1 VVAQPSAII
10 ATVSSGVISA
20 FGGTTSLTASASG
33 GTSPY
38 TYSLNNG
45 AYQSSNIFA
54 GVLAG
59 TYNVNVKDSK
69 GCIVL
74 KSIVVTQPAQ
84 VIKPVI
90 PPVVA
95 TATAGSIFCNGG
107 STLVTVSATGGTSPY
122 TGIGSFNVVAGTYNY
137 IVTDANGLKDTAS
150 AVVVQPS
157 AIMATVTSG
166 VISAYGGSTSLTAN
180 ATGGTSPYT
189 YSLNNG
195 AYQSSNI
202 FAGVFAGTYNVNVKD
217 SKGCIVLKTF
227 VLNDYQVSL
236 ESSVRFKVNLYPNP
250 TTNYFQLRIYQHHNE
265 YPVQVDVYNSS
276 GRIVYSIKGNSY
288 SQFTFGNEFPR
299 GSYFVKV
306 NIAGNVK
313 TVKAIKL

>member
-1 VVAQPSAII
+1 MVAQPSIVVAS
-10 ATVSSGVISA
+10 VSSGVISA
-20 FGGTTSLTASASG
+20 YGGTTSLTASASG

-59 TYNVNVKDSK
+59 TYSVNVKDSK

-84 VIKPVI
+84 VITPVVA
-90 PPVVA
+90 PVVA
-95 TATAGSIFCNGG
+95 TATAGSISCNGG

-122 TGIGSFNVVAGTYNY
+122 TGIGSFNVVAGSYNY
-137 IVTDANGLKDTAS
+137 IVTDAKGLKDTAS
-150 AVVVQPS
+150 VVVAQPS
-157 AIMATVTSG
+157 IVVASVSSG
-166 VISAYGGSTSLTAN
+166 VISAYGGTTSLTAS
-180 ATGGTSPYT
+180 ASGGTSPYT

-202 FAGVFAGTYNVNVKD
+202 FAGLFAGTYSVNVKD
-217 SKGCIVLKTF
+217 SKGCIVLKKY
-227 VLNDYQVSL
+227 VVADYQVSL
-236 ESSVRFKVNLYPNP
+236 ESNVRFKVNLYPNP
-250 TTNYFQLRIYQHHNE
+250 TTNYFKLRIYQHHNE
-265 YPVQVDVYNSS
+265 YPIQVDVFNSC
-276 GRIVYSIKGNSY
+276 GRLVYSVKGNSY
-288 SQFTFGNEFPR
+288 GQFTFGNDFPR
-299 GSYFVKV
+299 GTYFVKV
-306 NIAGNVK
+306 NVAGNVK